1 MTVPAAT
8 TAWRPFAGPH
18 VARVR
23 AWSRAEW
30 PVLVILAAAVAIRL
44 AVWITYTPALFFSD
58 SHTYLSLA
66 YDSSTVGIA
75 VDRPS
80 GYSVAIK
87 LVALPGRSLEVLV
100 GLQHLA
106 GIVTGVLCYLLMRRS
121 RVPRVVVYVVTAII
135 LLDGFAIALEQ
146 HVMPEA
152 LFTLMVVGAGYLL
165 LAYPEHLPAAL
176 ASGAL
181 LSAAATVRTAA
192 LFALPVWLVYV
203 VARYR
208 TPGPVVACLIAAIL
222 PVALYAGGARA
233 SGHGGLTASGGWFQ
247 YGRVAEIA
255 DCSKRRLVPV
265 EQRPLC
271 QTAAER
277 KGYGAG
283 YYIWAP
289 TSPAVREFG
298 PLGGP
303 RHAEANRV
311 LGAFAR
317 ATIRSQPGDYAT
329 MVSADVLRM
338 FTPGKRSLGASDVA
352 IALPRAG
359 ATAGG
364 TPPYVATWFPNAHV
378 GARPW
383 AGALHDWWRVVHV
396 PRWLVGAVSAL
407 AIVAFAACVIRPVR
421 DRLRAGMDGF
431 LLVGMGLAMVVG
443 SVATSEFVI
452 RYLVPS
458 DPLIL
463 TGGALVLAAAVGSS
477 APVHDVWRG
486 RGATGDV
493 ASARARGDRPAQA
506 P

>member
-1 MTVPAAT
+1 M
-8 TAWRPFAGPH
+8 
-18 VARVR
+18 
-23 AWSRAEW
+23 WSRAEW
-30 PVLVILAAAVAIRL
+30 PVLIILAVAVAVRL
-44 AVWITYTPALFFSD
+44 AVWITYTPSLFFSD

-66 YDSSTVGIA
+66 YDHSAVGLA

-87 LVALPGRSLEVLV
+87 LVALPGRSLQALV

-121 RVPRVVVYVVTAII
+121 RVPPVVAYVVTAIV

-152 LFTLMVVGAGYLL
+152 LFTLMVVGAAYLL
-165 LAYPEHLPAAL
+165 LAHPQQLPAAL

-192 LFALPVWLVYV
+192 LFALPVWIVYV

-208 TPGPVVACLIAAIL
+208 TPRPVLACLVAALL
-222 PVALYAGGARA
+222 PVTLYAGVAKA
-233 SGHGGLTASGGWFQ
+233 SGHGGLTGSGGWFQ

-255 DCSKRRLVPV
+255 DCSKRQAVPV

-277 KGYGAG
+277 KGHGAG
-283 YYIWAP
+283 YYLWAP
-289 TSPAVREFG
+289 ESPAVREFG
-298 PLGGP
+298 SLGGP
-303 RHAEANRV
+303 RHETANRV
-311 LGAFAR
+311 LGDFAR
-317 ATIRSQPGDYAT
+317 STIRAQPGDYVT
-329 MVSADVLRM
+329 MVGADLVRT
-338 FTPGKRSLGASDVA
+338 FTPGQHSLGTSDVA

-359 ATAGG
+359 APAGG
-364 TPPYVATWFPNAHV
+364 VPSYVATWFPHAEV

-383 AGALHDWWRVVHV
+383 ADALHGWWRVVHV

-407 AIVAFAACVIRPVR
+407 AVVAFAACAIRRVR
-421 DRLRAGMDGF
+421 DRLRPAMGGF

-443 SVATSEFVI
+443 SVATSEFII
-452 RYLVPS
+452 RYLVPA

-463 TGGALVLAAAVGSS
+463 TGGAIVLAAAVE
-477 APVHDVWRG
+477 
-486 RGATGDV
+486 
-493 ASARARGDRPAQA
+493 RPFHRT
-506 P
+506 